1 MPEIF
6 GILVKPVAAG
16 VHMPEISG
24 IPTNPA
30 AGRSLTENSDGSRLP
45 GCPPG
50 RSEAG
55 EGRRQQ
61 GGVGRG
67 GRECGGRVE
76 A

>member
-16 VHMPEISG
+16 VQMPEISG
-24 IPTNPA
+24 KPTNPA

-55 EGRRQQ
+55 ERRRED
-61 GGVGRG
+61 GPIARG